1 MNESWTWIMQIALM
15 LVTIGG
21 GGGVVY
27 WLVGLIK
34 EKLGTDGWWTVALV
48 GVLSFLMAVAGLVVD
63 GQLSPDSLQPDNVAL
78 LVGLVFYSSQFWYR
92 QLK

>member
-15 LVTIGG
+15 LVAIGG

-27 WLVGLIK
+27 WLVGIIK
-34 EKLGTDGWWTVALV
+34 ERLGTDGWWTVALV
-48 GVLSFLMAVAGLVVD
+48 GLLLVLMAVAGLVVD
-63 GQLSPDSLQPDNVAL
+63 GQLSPDTMKPENVAL
-78 LVGLVFYSSQFWYR
+78 LVGLIFSFSQFWYR